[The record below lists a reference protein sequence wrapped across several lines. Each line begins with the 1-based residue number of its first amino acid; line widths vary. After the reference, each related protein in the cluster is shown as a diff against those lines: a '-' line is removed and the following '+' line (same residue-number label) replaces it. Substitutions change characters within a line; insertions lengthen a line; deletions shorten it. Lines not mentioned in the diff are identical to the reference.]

1 MSEKS
6 HATCTVLHLRFK
18 SRVPPDVLLAKSR
31 EAASSIASAKGL
43 IWKIWVSREEEFEM
57 GGIYLFANRE
67 TAEAYLNH
75 PVIQAVRSNP
85 AVESTQ
91 SQLWDVESSLSA
103 ITRAPLPDV
112 GVQYAEPEALVAGGR
127 SCRV

>member
-6 HATCTVLHLRFK
+6 TITCTVLHLRFK
-18 SRVPPDVLLAKSR
+18 LRVSPDVVLAHSR
-31 EAASSIASAKGL
+31 EAATAIASVKGL
-43 IWKIWVSREEEFEM
+43 IWKIWVVQREQFEM

-75 PVIQAVRSNP
+75 PVTQAVRSNP
-85 AVESTQ
+85 AVVSTQ

-103 ITRAPLPDV
+103 LTRAPLRGICEQDS
-112 GVQYAEPEALVAGGR
+112 EPNALLSGGR
-127 SCRV
+127 